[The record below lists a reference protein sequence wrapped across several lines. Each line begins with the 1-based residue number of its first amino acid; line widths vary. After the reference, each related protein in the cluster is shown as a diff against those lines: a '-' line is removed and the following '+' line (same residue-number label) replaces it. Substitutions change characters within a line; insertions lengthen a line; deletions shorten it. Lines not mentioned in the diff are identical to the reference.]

1 MFGGLLGWLEDAAE
15 DSAKDAARARLHRL
29 AGLAAAAAPA
39 VAVAAA
45 PAVVPVEDTAAGA
58 WCRRGAGLVGPLP
71 KLAKL
76 ISAAL
81 GVLDIITVEALNVAP
96 PATSCV

>member
-15 DSAKDAARARLHRL
+15 DSAKDAARLHRL
-29 AGLAAAAAPA
+29 AGLAAAAVPA

-45 PAVVPVEDTAAGA
+45 PAVVPVEGTAAGA
-58 WCRRGAGLVGPLP
+58 WRRRGAGLVGPLP
-71 KLAKL
+71 QLAKF